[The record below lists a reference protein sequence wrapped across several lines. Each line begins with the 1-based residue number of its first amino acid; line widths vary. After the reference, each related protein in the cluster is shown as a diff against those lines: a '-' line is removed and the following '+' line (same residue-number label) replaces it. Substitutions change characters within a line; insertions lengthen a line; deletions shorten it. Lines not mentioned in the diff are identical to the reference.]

1 MSESKQQELD
11 QLLLRKP
18 LPRVEDR
25 TAMQARLK
33 QVSEDFRNLQVVNN
47 KIVAV
52 ATQKELD
59 YRYVAEMIAEIG
71 SLAGRLK
78 SNLQL
83 PVAKSNEIKGKPEKS
98 GESDISAELRA
109 LDELIVRFTTNP
121 VFRATNV
128 VDVDLAKQASK
139 DLSAVIERSKE
150 LKQRLRKFSKT
161 TKPQ

>member
-1 MSESKQQELD
+1 MATFAERQAAYR
-11 QLLLRKP
+11 LRCK
-18 LPRVEDR
+18 V
-25 TAMQARLK
+25 RLEK
-33 QVSEDFRNLQVVNN
+33 
-47 KIVAV
+47 
-52 ATQKELD
+52 
-59 YRYVAEMIAEIG
+59 
-71 SLAGRLK
+71 LK
-78 SNLQL
+78 R
-83 PVAKSNEIKGKPEKS
+83 E
-98 GESDISAELRA
+98 SAELKA